1 MMVFTKG
8 LSSTVALL
16 IIVIIIL
23 GASLVVSTQMYNKKL
38 NAVINLEN
46 CRTYNMVKGD
56 VVVTLITD
64 KDNKIL
70 HMDMF
75 NTSNPEFFL
84 DDPHTKGASVSK
96 SDIKHISLFE
106 NRVLSLYGGDPI
118 YMEEIAVGSK
128 LNVDLTEFS
137 DTKRPRRPVVE
148 GTVTFEV
155 EGYNVIH

>member
-1 MMVFTKG
+1 MMIFTKG
-8 LSSTVALL
+8 LSNIVVLL

-23 GASLVVSTQMYNKKL
+23 GACLIGSTRRYNEKFD
-38 NAVINLEN
+38 AVIQLED
-46 CRTYNMVKGD
+46 CRNYNMVKGNI
-56 VVVTLITD
+56 VVTFITD

-75 NTSNPEFFL
+75 DTSNPEFFL

-96 SDIKHISLFE
+96 SDIKYISLFE
-106 NRVLSLYGGDPI
+106 NRVLSIYGGDPI
-118 YMEEIAVGSK
+118 YMQEITVGST
-128 LNVDLTEFS
+128 LNVELTEFS